1 MPAYSPPRVC
11 GGEYAGMSPFLGSD
25 ALHRGA
31 VTRSQLRTQYRKV
44 FRDVYIAKDAAR
56 ALPAGVSSASF
67 AM

>member
-31 VTRSQLRTQYRKV
+31 VTRSQLQTRYRKV
-44 FRDVYIAKDAAR
+44 FRDVYIAKDAELTPAGKAR
-56 ALPAGVSSASF
+56 AASF